1 MKVHS
6 WANDLFLWGDVEL
19 PRLMTPEGIPFW
31 TRFMMLTGNACLGNS
46 FGSSIELNIYSGTV
60 QNSLCQ
66 VDPPTKGNVQLYTNM
81 HVYNIYIIY
90 IIYIIIYIYILY
102 NIIYIYII

>member
-31 TRFMMLTGNACLGNS
+31 TSFMMLTGNACLGNS

-81 HVYNIYIIY
+81 HVYNII
-90 IIYIIIYIYILY
+90 
-102 NIIYIYII
+102 

>member
-1 MKVHS
+1 
-6 WANDLFLWGDVEL
+6 
-19 PRLMTPEGIPFW
+19 
-31 TRFMMLTGNACLGNS
+31 MMLTGNACLGNS

-90 IIYIIIYIYILY
+90 IYIPLPHISKFDTLPEG
-102 NIIYIYII
+102 